1 MTNNRL
7 VMVSEWMVNGN
18 ITEYLKMNPNVDR
31 LELVRLFLFHSRS
44 LSLAVIDNRAFTVV
58 ERCH

>member
-1 MTNNRL
+1 MTNDRL

-31 LELVRLFLFHSRS
+31 LELVRLFLFHPRS
-44 LSLAVIDNRAFTVV
+44 LSLAVIDNCAFTVV
-58 ERCH
+58 ERRH